1 MQYEIRVKGSFK
13 RAYKRCLKRG
23 LDPAFLTEVL
33 RILSETGTL
42 PAQYKPHKLVGKYAN
57 LWECHIQP
65 DWLLVWEQHDDE
77 LVLILIDT
85 GTHSD
90 LFG

>member
-1 MQYEIRVKGSFK
+1 MRYEIKVKGSFK

-23 LDPAFLTEVL
+23 FDSALLTEVL
-33 RILSETGTL
+33 VILSETGTL
-42 PAQYKPHKLVGKYAN
+42 PAQYKPHKLVGKYAG
-57 LWECHIQP
+57 LWECHIQQ
-65 DWLLVWEQHDDE
+65 DWLLVWEQHDEE